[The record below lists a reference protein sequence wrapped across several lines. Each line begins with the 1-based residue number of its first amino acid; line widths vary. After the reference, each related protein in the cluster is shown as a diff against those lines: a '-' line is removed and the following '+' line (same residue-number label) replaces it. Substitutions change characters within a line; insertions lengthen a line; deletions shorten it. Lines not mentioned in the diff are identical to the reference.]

1 MKIFSNSPYLTKKNV
16 FGLYRHEIGI
26 KVRISVEFVISSCH
40 VQKIKAAQI
49 IFETILN
56 FYLPYEPMFNKTSK
70 LVVSRLKS
78 GIESF

>member
-40 VQKIKAAQI
+40 VQKIKATQI

-56 FYLPYEPMFNKTSK
+56 FYSAIRANVQQNFKASYLEIKK
-70 LVVSRLKS
+70 WD
-78 GIESF
+78 